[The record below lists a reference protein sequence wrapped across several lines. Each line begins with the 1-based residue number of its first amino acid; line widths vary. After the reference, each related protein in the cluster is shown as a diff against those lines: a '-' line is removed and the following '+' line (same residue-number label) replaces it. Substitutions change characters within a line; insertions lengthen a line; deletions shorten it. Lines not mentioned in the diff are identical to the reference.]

1 METKPSIE
9 DQVNAALKSARNVQ
23 PSELPYG
30 FSDKVMNRLHA
41 KENDVRPMFTLSPL
55 IRVAAISILIL
66 INVFTLRS
74 VLTPQ
79 PVQKPAQ
86 YATIKDFVNEYQIND
101 SNDEIVTSNTPA
113 HE

>member
-9 DQVNAALKSARNVQ
+9 DQINAALDSAKNIQ

-30 FSDKVMNRLHA
+30 FSDKVINRLHA
-41 KENDVRPMFTLSPL
+41 KENNVRPMFTLSPL
-55 IRVAAISILIL
+55 IRVAAIFILIL

-74 VLTPQ
+74 VLSPQ
-79 PVQKPAQ
+79 PMQTPAQ
-86 YATIKDFVNEYQIND
+86 FATIKDFVNEYQIND
-101 SNDEIVTSNTPA
+101 SNDEVVTSNTPT